1 MPSEN
6 KTPTQRP
13 RRPASPADR
22 PRSGSP
28 ADRPRSSSPAATPP
42 GKGRPPSR
50 NKFWKNIWENI
61 GWGLVIGLPIIL
73 VILAI
78 LWRATNGFQG
88 TGTTDSALPT
98 PAPTVT
104 AGTYL
109 APAAASGTKNR
120 LGFLQ
125 AAD

>member
-13 RRPASPADR
+13 RRPATSTER
-22 PRSGSP
+22 PRTGSP
-28 ADRPRSSSPAATPP
+28 SATPP
-42 GKGRPPSR
+42 GKGRPSPSR
-50 NKFWKNIWENI
+50 NKFWKNVWENI

-88 TGTTDSALPT
+88 TGASDSALPT
-98 PAPTVT
+98 PVPTAT
-104 AGTYL
+104 AGVYL
-109 APAAASGTKNR
+109 APPAISGTK
-120 LGFLQ
+120 
-125 AAD
+125 D